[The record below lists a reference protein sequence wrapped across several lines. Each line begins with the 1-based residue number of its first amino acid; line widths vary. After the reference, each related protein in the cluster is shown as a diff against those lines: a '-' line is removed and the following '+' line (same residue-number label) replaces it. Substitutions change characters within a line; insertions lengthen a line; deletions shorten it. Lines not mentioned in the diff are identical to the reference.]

1 MLTGKTICQEK
12 EGQEIQRGGRGKSK
26 GKEKMAKKR
35 QKGKI
40 TLINVK
46 INCYFLGYNAE
57 KWKPSVSE

>member
-12 EGQEIQRGGRGKSK
+12 EGQEIHRGGRRKSK
-26 GKEKMAKKR
+26 GKEKMTKKR

-46 INCYFLGYNAE
+46 I
-57 KWKPSVSE
+57 SVLLFSWLQC

>member
-1 MLTGKTICQEK
+1 MLIGTIICQEK
-12 EGQEIQRGGRGKSK
+12 EGQEIQREGRGKSK

-46 INCYFLGYNAE
+46 V
-57 KWKPSVSE
+57 SVLLFSWL